1 MFRALA
7 ILLISSLFVGVA
19 HAAPSNESIS
29 LSLFRAVRLS
39 NTSITLSFK
48 TDSETTG
55 QVRYSQPGGS
65 EIQLTDAAPQV
76 DHLFTITELDPN
88 HGYSFT
94 FSASTNSAQSNDY
107 VILLA
112 PGTIGQPGESIVP
125 AVQVTGPDG
134 SVVQTMLAAS
144 ATPSVTTSFVPWWA
158 FLILFVVVVGT
169 WIGYGIYGR
178 KRIPPSSHGF

>member
-1 MFRALA
+1 MVRVLA

-19 HAAPSNESIS
+19 HAASSSETVS

-48 TDSETTG
+48 TDTETTG

-65 EIQLTDAAPQV
+65 AIQLTDAAPQV

-94 FSASTNSAQSNDY
+94 LSASTNNAQSSDY

-112 PGTIGQPGESIVP
+112 PGTIGQPGESMVP
-125 AVQVTGPDG
+125 AVQVIGSDG
-134 SVVQTMLAAS
+134 SVIRTMLAAS
-144 ATPSVTTSFVPWWA
+144 ATPSVTTSIVPWWA
-158 FLILFVVVVGT
+158 FLILFVVVVGA
-169 WIGYGIYGR
+169 WIGYGIFGR
-178 KRIPPSSHGF
+178 RRTVPTTHGF

>member
-1 MFRALA
+1 MSRALA
-7 ILLISSLFVGVA
+7 ILLISTLFAGVA
-19 HAAPSNESIS
+19 HAASSSETVT

-94 FSASTNSAQSNDY
+94 ISASTNNAQSDDY
-107 VILLA
+107 VVLLA

-125 AVQVTGPDG
+125 AVQVMGSDG
-134 SVVQTMLAAS
+134 MVIQTMLAAS

-158 FLILFVVVVGT
+158 FLILFIVVIGT
-169 WIGYGIYGR
+169 WVGYRIYER
-178 KRIPPSSHGF
+178 RRTSPHTHSF